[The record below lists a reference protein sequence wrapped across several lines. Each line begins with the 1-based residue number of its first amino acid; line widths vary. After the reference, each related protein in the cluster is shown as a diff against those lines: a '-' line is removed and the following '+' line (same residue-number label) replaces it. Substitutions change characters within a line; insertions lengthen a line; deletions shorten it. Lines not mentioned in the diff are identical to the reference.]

1 MKRSHVLSAAA
12 AMLVLAGCSTF
23 IGGDLVREGEP
34 VGAITLRNDSGID
47 IDVVTISRCNAMSHG
62 LSVLKSGDKIPTG
75 TSRTWQVNAGCW
87 DLGAG
92 RSGTCVNNRC
102 SWNEAYIKL
111 QVYAGRTTTGRFT
124 AAGADK

>member
-1 MKRSHVLSAAA
+1 MKRSLALAAV
-12 AMLVLAGCSTF
+12 AMLALAGCSTF

-34 VGAITLRNDSGID
+34 VGAITLRNDSGMD

-62 LSVLKSGDKIPTG
+62 LSVLNTGDKIPSG
-75 TSRTWQVNAGCW
+75 TSRTWRVNAGCW

-92 RSGTCVNNRC
+92 RSGTCYGGRC
-102 SWNEAYIKL
+102 SWHEAYIKL
-111 QVYAGRTTTGRFT
+111 QVSPGGTTVGRFT